1 MTFVEDSRGLVERP
15 VRAGRNDVI
24 RDCRGKSV

>member
-15 VRAGRNDVI
+15 ARAGFVDVI
-24 RDCRGKSV
+24 RACRGKSV